1 MIKRALVPVHFN
13 ENRNRFDSIPLVLC
27 SFGVTTAVLVHI
39 ADAPDKGNSAARSER
54 IKSLGSSF
62 TDVGLRVEYQLTHG
76 SAALTISRL
85 ARQKE
90 CELIAFS
97 WKRKS
102 WIQRALTGST
112 TLDAI
117 RLSDSAVF
125 VNKEPQRTVADT
137 MAESPILY
145 ATGFHAA
152 DAAVLRLLNDP
163 PLTKHRLDLLHVAER
178 APDPVAEAERRRR
191 AERGLKR
198 LAREYKGPSQIHQVE
213 SASVPA
219 TIARTARRIGA
230 HLIVIGKSSQHD
242 VSTILGSTAER
253 VAYSASTSV
262 LIVPAELAPPDTD
275 D

>member
-1 MIKRALVPVHFN
+1 MLKRALVPVHFN
-13 ENRNRFDSIPLVLC
+13 ENRNRFDSIPLALH
-27 SFGVTTAVLVHI
+27 SFGIRTAVLAHI
-39 ADAPDKGNSAARSER
+39 AGAPGKDNSAARAEQ
-54 IKSLGSSF
+54 IKSLGSRF
-62 TDVGLRVEYQLTHG
+62 TDAGVRVEYQLTHG

-85 ARQKE
+85 AREQE

-112 TLDAI
+112 TLDVI
-117 RLSDSAVF
+117 RLSDSAVL
-125 VNKEPQRTVADT
+125 VNKEPPHKVADQLE
-137 MAESPILY
+137 ESPVLY

-178 APDPVAEAERRRR
+178 APDPVAESARRRR

-198 LAREYKGPSQIHQVE
+198 LAREYKGPSEIHQVE
-213 SASVPA
+213 SSSVSS
-219 TIARTARRIGA
+219 TIVRTARRIGA
-230 HLIVIGKSSQHD
+230 HLIVIGKSSQQD

-253 VAYSASTSV
+253 VAYNASTSV
-262 LIVPAELAPPDTD
+262 LIVPPELAPANFD